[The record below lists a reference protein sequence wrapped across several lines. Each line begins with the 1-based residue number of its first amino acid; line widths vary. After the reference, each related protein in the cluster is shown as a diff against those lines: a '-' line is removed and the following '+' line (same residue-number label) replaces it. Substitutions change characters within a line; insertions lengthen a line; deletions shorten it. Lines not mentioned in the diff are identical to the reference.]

1 MFAQERHNAIVKF
14 VRERRRLTFSE
25 LQEQIQVSAA
35 TLRRDLTELESAGA
49 ILRVHGGV
57 LDPGYVRAEVSF
69 DERLQ
74 RNSQAKKAI
83 ARVAA
88 SLVPAGSTVIIDA
101 GSTCL
106 ETAKALLGRTDL
118 RIITHSVAVLGISLH
133 AEASVV
139 SLGGELRKVSG
150 ALVGGTALGSL
161 GILRADVAF
170 LSASGL
176 LAEEGLFTTELSE
189 AEIKRAIISRAG
201 RKILLADSTKWQNPS
216 TVRFAEWVDFDDW
229 VTDRVL
235 ESDQA
240 ARLSDLGVAIHS
252 AEPVLL
258 S

>member
-1 MFAQERHNAIVKF
+1 MFAQERHNAIVRF

-25 LQEQIQVSAA
+25 LQEQVNVSAA

-49 ILRVHGGV
+49 IIRVHGGV

-69 DERLQ
+69 DERIL
-74 RNSQAKKAI
+74 RNSHAKKAI
-83 ARVAA
+83 ARKAA

-106 ETAKALLGRTDL
+106 ETAKTLLGRADV
-118 RIITHSVAVLGISLH
+118 RIITHSVAVLAAAMH

-150 ALVGGTALGSL
+150 ALVGGTTLGSL
-161 GILRADVAF
+161 EVLRVNVAF

-176 LAEEGLFTTELSE
+176 LADEGCFTTELSE
-189 AEIKRAIISRAG
+189 AEIKKNILSRAT

-216 TVRFAEWVDFDDW
+216 TVRFAGWEDFDDW
-229 VTDRVL
+229 VTD
-235 ESDQA
+235 
-240 ARLSDLGVAIHS
+240 LSPSS
-252 AEPVLL
+252 AELKRFRDSGVEVHVPQ
-258 S
+258 